1 MKVQIEVVAENGQKE
16 GREKGHLPDEEGREL
31 QKDEGQGHMKGEDHA
46 RVSVIAMVHTD
57 APGDRQ
63 IGGGIVETEAPVTH
77 QSEFVLGEIDQ
88 TPKNAVP
95 TVKSALDHDQR
106 TMIAVEISIFS
117 DNKHPINSSSRA
129 KLEPKRNSDLLVDVL
144 DIPLPPGPSMASESK
159 DPADASQITETEDV
173 SKDVGKD
180 FDSENM
186 DMDISIGK

>member
-1 MKVQIEVVAENGQKE
+1 MTVQIEVVAENGQKE
-16 GREKGHLPDEEGREL
+16 GREKDHLPDEGGQEL
-31 QKDEGQGHMKGEDHA
+31 QKDEEGQGHMKGEDHA

-106 TMIAVEISIFS
+106 TMIAVEISI
-117 DNKHPINSSSRA
+117 
-129 KLEPKRNSDLLVDVL
+129 LVTIS
-144 DIPLPPGPSMASESK
+144 IPLTSLVVPNSNQSE
-159 DPADASQITETEDV
+159 IVICLWTY
-173 SKDVGKD
+173 
-180 FDSENM
+180 
-186 DMDISIGK
+186 